1 MLIRNLQLIKQQL
14 YMLEN
19 LFNLVKEFSGDQVI
33 NNPAVPNERN
43 NDVMAEA
50 THSIAGGLQNIAAG
64 GGLQSILQLFSGGG
78 NRNSLLSNP
87 IVSMMA
93 GHFMNKLMN
102 KHGLN
107 SQQASGIASSL
118 IPNVLSSLIQRTND
132 QNNNSFDLNGILQSL
147 TGNATA
153 QKAGGLDIR
162 GLINQFT
169 GNGGNVGG
177 GMQDILNQFTNQTQQ
192 NMQRQPGSGGLMDL
206 IKTFAR

>member
-1 MLIRNLQLIKQQL
+1 
-14 YMLEN
+14 MLEN
-19 LFNLVKEFSGDQVI
+19 LFNLVKEFSGDQII
-33 NNPAVPNERN
+33 NNPAIPNERN

-50 THSIAGGLQNIAAG
+50 TNSIAGGLQNIAAG
-64 GGLQSILQLFSGGG
+64 GGLQSILQLFSGGA

-107 SQQASGIASSL
+107 NQQASGIASSI
-118 IPNVLSSLIQRTND
+118 IPNVLSNLIQRTND

-147 TGNATA
+147 TGGGHSSAT
-153 QKAGGLDIR
+153 QGGGGLDIG

-169 GNGGNVGG
+169 GNGGNAGN
-177 GMQDILNQFTNQTQQ
+177 GMQDILSQFTNQAQQ